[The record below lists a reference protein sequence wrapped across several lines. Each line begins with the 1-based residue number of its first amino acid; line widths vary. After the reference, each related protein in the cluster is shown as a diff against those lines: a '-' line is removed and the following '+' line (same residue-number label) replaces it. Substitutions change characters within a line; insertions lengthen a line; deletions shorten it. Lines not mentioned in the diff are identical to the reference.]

1 VKRKTDFFHHQ
12 LSKPIFVYPIWCR
25 KRDFNYFYFNLATG
39 RLLYKY
45 VVKREKV
52 LNIGYASALFQRGI

>member
-1 VKRKTDFFHHQ
+1 MKRRKSFHFQ
-12 LSKPIFVYPIWCR
+12 LNIWQLPFPIWCR

>member
-1 VKRKTDFFHHQ
+1 MLHGQLDYEKKNNFFH
-12 LSKPIFVYPIWCR
+12 
-25 KRDFNYFYFNLATG
+25 FNLATG